1 VCQDLP
7 LVLHLACEEGLRS
20 IDERERTTSNVETM
34 FWTHRMER
42 YQNLVRHLEAG
53 DIDLPGVDREVCGV

>member
-20 IDERERTTSNVETM
+20 IDGRERVSSNVEAM
-34 FWTHRMER
+34 FWTHRAEP
-42 YQNLVRHLEAG
+42 YQGLVRHMEESG
-53 DIDLPGVDREVCGV
+53 SDLPGAGGEVCGV

>member
-20 IDERERTTSNVETM
+20 IDGRERASSNCEAM
-34 FWTHRMER
+34 FWTHRTER
-42 YQNLVRHLEAG
+42 YQSLLRHMEERHS
-53 DIDLPGVDREVCGV
+53 DPPGTDGEVCGG